1 SIDEIDALRNK
12 FFEIGQTPRNKSDQ
26 IWSKFKSVTK
36 KFNVEKNKFF
46 KEIKQDHLD
55 NLNAK
60 KELIEKAVAL
70 KDSEDW
76 DATTEIMK
84 KIQADW
90 KKIGHV
96 PRKYSDKLW
105 KEFKDACNHYFDRL
119 HKKQDAG
126 NKEQLEVFNE
136 KKDILKHLKE
146 DVEDDGKELTL
157 EDIKGYVNDWRN
169 LGRVPYAMRHIEVKF
184 NKLLDKVVETNEDI
198 DKEEV
203 EMIKF
208 KILVNGYLEQKNYRK
223 LDSEQLF
230 VKKRVDESI
239 KEIQQ
244 LENNL
249 GFISNVTEDNPFVKN
264 VRANI
269 AEHKEKMEI
278 WKAKLDYLRQL
289 EY

>member
-1 SIDEIDALRNK
+1 
-12 FFEIGQTPRNKSDQ
+12 
-26 IWSKFKSVTK
+26 
-36 KFNVEKNKFF
+36 
-46 KEIKQDHLD
+46 
-55 NLNAK
+55 
-60 KELIEKAVAL
+60 
-70 KDSEDW
+70 
-76 DATTEIMK
+76 MK

-119 HKKQDAG
+119 HKRQDAG

-136 KKDILKHLKE
+136 KKDILKNLKE
-146 DVEDDGKELTL
+146 DVEDDDKDLTL
-157 EDIKGYVNDWRN
+157 DDIKEYVNDWRN
-169 LGRVPYAMRHIEVKF
+169 LGRVPFEMRHIEVKF
-184 NKLLDKVVETNEDI
+184 NKLINKVVETNDDI

-230 VKKRVDESI
+230 VRKRIDESV

-249 GFISNVTEDNPFVKN
+249 GFISNIKEDNPLVKN
-264 VRANI
+264 VRNNI
-269 AEHKEKMEI
+269 NEYKEKLEI

>member
-1 SIDEIDALRNK
+1 
-12 FFEIGQTPRNKSDQ
+12 
-26 IWSKFKSVTK
+26 
-36 KFNVEKNKFF
+36 
-46 KEIKQDHLD
+46 
-55 NLNAK
+55 
-60 KELIEKAVAL
+60 
-70 KDSEDW
+70 
-76 DATTEIMK
+76 MK
-84 KIQADW
+84 KIQSDW

-105 KEFKDACNHYFDRL
+105 KEFKDACNYYFDRL
-119 HKKQDAG
+119 HKRQDAG

-146 DVEDDGKELTL
+146 DFEDDDKDLTL
-157 EDIKGYVNDWRN
+157 ADIKDYVNDWRN
-169 LGRVPYAMRHIEVKF
+169 LGRVPYEMRHIEVKF

-198 DKEEV
+198 DKQEV

-230 VKKRVDESI
+230 VRKKVDESI

-249 GFISNVTEDNPFVKN
+249 GFISNITEDNPLVKN
-264 VRANI
+264 VRDNI
-269 AEHKEKMEI
+269 AEYKLKLEV
-278 WKAKLDYLRQL
+278 WKTKLDFLRQL